1 MSEQTRENIMNAA
14 QELFAESGYAAVT
27 TKEIAKNAGISEVTL
42 YRYFDSKR
50 SLFNAIV
57 TEHMHNHNLASYVEN
72 EATYDA
78 RHDLM
83 ELADRLV
90 ESYRKNGAL
99 LKMVIKDNFLN
110 SEAKTHSKH
119 VENADMKAMRIYFEA
134 LKEKGIIKDDATH
147 LRKFFFRSIHSFAM
161 RNYILT
167 QETVSEE
174 EQSYL
179 EWLKTKIIDTILM

>member
-1 MSEQTRENIMNAA
+1 MSLATREKIMNSA

-27 TKEIAKNAGISEVTL
+27 TKEIAKNASISEVTL

-72 EATYDA
+72 EATYDV

-83 ELADRLV
+83 EIADRMI

-99 LKMVIKDNFLN
+99 VKMIIKDNFLN
-110 SEAKTHSKH
+110 SEAKKHSNH
-119 VENADMKAMRIYFEA
+119 VENADMRAMRMYFET
-134 LKEKGIIKDDATH
+134 LKEKGIIKDDATY

-161 RNYILT
+161 RNLILT
-167 QETVSEE
+167 QAPVSEQE
-174 EQSYL
+174 KNYL
-179 EWLKTKIIDTILM
+179 EWLKSKIIDTILL